1 MMAELGNELLSYL
14 GEPIEAPRVQ
24 QLLQELGVNEIPQ
37 RKPGRTQINVL
48 APTHGLE
55 FTFQPASELRDGGSL
70 ADSPERLIL
79 SVIFFRADYSDTVS
93 AYSRRLPHE
102 LQFTNT
108 RAQAR
113 AARRAFRIERPLQE
127 RSLAV
132 RLALA
137 DDRFCRGRAKHQAG
151 DGLAALEAA
160 RSTWVEAELALIRDD
175 TQNQFARFAS
185 NWRRCAF
192 YSEL

>member
-1 MMAELGNELLSYL
+1 MAESGNELLSYL

-24 QLLQELGVNEIPQ
+24 QLLQELGVNEIPE

-70 ADSPERLIL
+70 ADSPERLVL
-79 SVIFFRADYSDTVS
+79 SVIFFRADYSDTGS
-93 AYSRRLPHE
+93 TYSGRLPHE

-113 AARRAFRIERPLQE
+113 ALLGAPSGSSDRYKNDRWQFGS
-127 RSLAV
+127 RSLTIDF
-132 RLALA
+132 A
-137 DDRFCRGRAKHQAG
+137 DDEQSIKLVTAWLPWKPREARGSRPSS
-151 DGLAALEAA
+151 L
-160 RSTWVEAELALIRDD
+160 
-175 TQNQFARFAS
+175 
-185 NWRRCAF
+185 
-192 YSEL
+192 